1 MAAARD
7 RRQDWVTGVTLGCV
21 RRIYDHSYPGPRWVR
36 RLRWRS
42 LAGQVLVVQVIVVTV
57 LVAAATAAFVA
68 QARRGERDAAR
79 GKALAV
85 ATAFAQSPGLVAA
98 LRSPDVSATLQPRA
112 EATRRATGV
121 DFVVVMSPA
130 GVRYTHPDP
139 ARIGGVFVGH
149 IAAAARGKAF
159 TETYTGTLGP
169 SVRAVVPVLDER
181 GDVAGMVAAGI
192 TLERISATL
201 RRQLPVLIGTAVA
214 VLILAACGEV
224 LVSRRLRRQTRSLR
238 VAEIVR
244 LYEHHEAVLHA
255 VREGLLVVGTDHRLL
270 LANDEAVRLLGLPA
284 MADGRPV
291 RDLLVAGSLAELL
304 DSGRRATDEI
314 HLAGDRVLAV
324 NQTPASRD
332 GRPLGT
338 VTTLR
343 DSTELLALT
352 GELDS
357 VRGFAEALRAQA
369 HEAANRLHTVVTLI
383 ELNREQEAIEFATEE
398 LAASQQLADRLLT
411 ALDEPVLAAL
421 LLGKAAQAHEHGIDF
436 VITDDTQ
443 LHATQPYASPIDPRA
458 LVTVVGNLV
467 DNAVDAA
474 LAGQPPRW
482 VAVTVRI
489 VGEVTGENSEGERA
503 ELMVR
508 VADSGPGLEPARTAA
523 AFARGWSTKAGG
535 ALHGRGL
542 GLALV
547 QQVVARYGGRI
558 DVTNDRGAVFTVRL
572 PLEPVVGALPAV
584 RAVP

>member
-1 MAAARD
+1 M
-7 RRQDWVTGVTLGCV
+7 TGVTLGCV

-36 RLRWRS
+36 RLCWRS

-57 LVAAATAAFVA
+57 LVAAATAAFVV

-201 RRQLPVLIGTAVA
+201 RRQLPVLIGTAAA

-357 VRGFAEALRAQA
+357 VRGFADALRAQA

-443 LHATQPYASPIDPRA
+443 LHATQPYATPVDPRA
-458 LVTVVGNLV
+458 LVTMVGNLV

-489 VGEVTGENSEGERA
+489 VGEVTGEDGEGERE
-503 ELMVR
+503 ELVVR